1 MNRCI
6 QTILFVIIL
15 RTFNTKVQSKSDI
28 LDVLRGIPIVGEIPN
43 ILNNKSVLI
52 EKSNSR
58 STLAES
64 LRMVITNFN
73 FLVTSKNKKAKVI
86 LVTSSIKGEG
96 KTLVSS
102 NLAALISKKNIKTL
116 LIGADLRNPQ
126 IHKLINKQKS
136 VKGLSDYIFKEN
148 IDYKDLIVKYN
159 FLDIILSGTIPPNPN
174 ELLSSKKF
182 KNFID
187 YVSEI
192 YDYIIIDSAP
202 CLVVSDTFEIPNEII
217 DFTLYVVRANHTEKS
232 ILEYIKELNNEEK
245 LSKINIILNAVGANK
260 TYGYKYG
267 YQYGYNYGYGYG
279 YNED

>member
-1 MNRCI
+1 M
-6 QTILFVIIL
+6 
-15 RTFNTKVQSKSDI
+15 
-28 LDVLRGIPIVGEIPN
+28 LRGIPIVGEIPN

-159 FLDIILSGTIPPNPN
+159 FLEVRKPILQ
-174 ELLSSKKF
+174 
-182 KNFID
+182 
-187 YVSEI
+187 
-192 YDYIIIDSAP
+192 
-202 CLVVSDTFEIPNEII
+202 
-217 DFTLYVVRANHTEKS
+217 
-232 ILEYIKELNNEEK
+232 
-245 LSKINIILNAVGANK
+245 LNAGVP
-260 TYGYKYG
+260 
-267 YQYGYNYGYGYG
+267 
-279 YNED
+279 